1 MALGKGRA
9 SPGALGLI
17 ALLVAATL
25 PMHAHAALNLDGS
38 GDEVAHTPSSG
49 STKLTISSTQGHILD
64 VGGTTVATVTSSGTT
79 FTGTTTMGAVS
90 TSGTITLSA
99 ASQSLTHS
107 GSGTLAVSSSGDI
120 TIAAGSNAADYVK
133 IEDVQISGLTIGTAT
148 NTNLLTLADTKLTVD
163 SEFELSA
170 DAAEIT
176 HSAAAGLSNGGLT
189 IKSTNGFV
197 DVESVRFTGA
207 DIGISGTTDIM
218 ELTVDGSSVSTVAV
232 KHKLTTGGL
241 ATLNSATVTNAL
253 TASAAVTVGTTL
265 GVTGA
270 TTLTGTALMKES
282 VTLDKAAATITHT
295 DATTAAGSLTISSTT
310 GNVAISAKT
319 GSTVDVE
326 SIRFKDAQI
335 GLSNDDDMV
344 TLTSTGSASTVA
356 FADKVTTGGIVAIA
370 GTHSDTSKEL
380 YVNGDVYATGT
391 VTSASDARFKRDVRP
406 VSGAMAIARALNPV
420 TFDFKVDTF
429 PDRRFPT
436 ERQAGVIAQELEE
449 TLPNLVTTD
458 DLGYKGV
465 AYERL
470 GVYAMAAV
478 KELDADADAEF
489 ETQRRKI
496 ASHAATLAA
505 MEKRLAEMDEAIRS
519 LSQAVVEVAK

>member
-9 SPGALGLI
+9 APGALGLI

-25 PMHAHAALNLDGS
+25 PMHAHADVDLNGS
-38 GDEVAHTPSSG
+38 ADKVEHTASSG
-49 STKLTISSTQGHILD
+49 STKLTIKSDQGHILD
-64 VGGTTVATVTSSGTT
+64 VGGTTVATVASGGTT
-79 FTGTTTMGAVS
+79 FTQTTTMADVS

-120 TIAAGSNAADYVK
+120 TIAAGSNTADYVK
-133 IEDVQISGLTIGTAT
+133 IEDVQISGLTIGTT
-148 NTNLLTLADTKLTVD
+148 GNTNLLTLADASLTVD
-163 SEFELSA
+163 SAVNLE
-170 DAAEIT
+170 AAAATIT
-176 HSAAAGLSNGGLT
+176 HTASGNGGLKIT
-189 IKSTNGFV
+189 STYGFV

-207 DIGISGTTDIM
+207 DIGIDGTTDIM
-218 ELTVDGSSVSTVAV
+218 QLTVASSVATVAF

-241 ATLNSATVTNAL
+241 ATLESATVTNAL

-270 TTLTGTALMKES
+270 TTLTGTTLMKES

-295 DATTAAGSLTISSTT
+295 DASGAGSLTISSTT

-335 GLSNDDDMV
+335 GLSNDDDIV
-344 TLTSTGSASTVA
+344 TLTSDGTDSTVA
-356 FADKVTTGGIVAIA
+356 FAKKVTTGGIVAIA
-370 GTHSDTSKEL
+370 GAHTDTSKEL

-406 VSGAMAIARALNPV
+406 ISGAMDVARAVNPV
-420 TFDFKVDTF
+420 TFGFKVDKF

-436 ERQAGVIAQELEE
+436 ERQAGVIAQELET
-449 TLPNLVTTD
+449 TLPDLVTTD

-470 GVYAMAAV
+470 GVYALAAV
-478 KELDADADAEF
+478 KELDADVDAEF
-489 ETQRRKI
+489 ETQRRTI
-496 ASHAATLAA
+496 ATQAASLAA
-505 MEKRLAEMDEAIRS
+505 MEKRLAEMDEAIRN
-519 LSQAVVEVAK
+519 LSRAVVEVAK

>member
-9 SPGALGLI
+9 APGALGLI

-25 PMHAHAALNLDGS
+25 PMHAHADVDLNGS
-38 GDEVAHTPSSG
+38 ADKVEHTASSG
-49 STKLTISSTQGHILD
+49 STKLTIKSDQGHILD
-64 VGGTTVATVTSSGTT
+64 VGGTTVATVASGGTT
-79 FTGTTTMGAVS
+79 FTGTTTMADVS

-120 TIAAGSNAADYVK
+120 TIAAGSNTADYVK
-133 IEDVQISGLTIGTAT
+133 IEDVQISGLTIGTT
-148 NTNLLTLADTKLTVD
+148 GNTNLLTLADASLTVD
-163 SEFELSA
+163 SAVDLE
-170 DAAEIT
+170 AAAATIT
-176 HSAAAGLSNGGLT
+176 HSAPASGNGGLKIT
-189 IKSTNGFV
+189 STYGFV

-207 DIGISGTTDIM
+207 DIGIDGTTDIM
-218 ELTVDGSSVSTVAV
+218 QLTVASSVATVAF

-241 ATLNSATVTNAL
+241 ATLESATVTNAL

-270 TTLTGTALMKES
+270 TTLTGTTLMKES

-295 DATTAAGSLTISSTT
+295 DASGAGSLTISSTT

-335 GLSNDDDMV
+335 GLSNDDDIV
-344 TLTSTGSASTVA
+344 TLTSDGTDSTVA
-356 FADKVTTGGIVAIA
+356 FAKKVTTGGIVAIA
-370 GTHSDTSKEL
+370 GAHTDTSKEL

-406 VSGAMAIARALNPV
+406 ISGAMDVARAVNPV
-420 TFDFKVDTF
+420 TFGFKVDKF

-436 ERQAGVIAQELEE
+436 ERQAGVIAQELET
-449 TLPNLVTTD
+449 TLPDLVTTD

-470 GVYAMAAV
+470 GVYALAAV
-478 KELDADADAEF
+478 KELDADVDAEF
-489 ETQRRKI
+489 ETQRRTI
-496 ASHAATLAA
+496 ATQAASLAA
-505 MEKRLAEMDEAIRS
+505 MEKRLAEMDEAIRN
-519 LSQAVVEVAK
+519 LSRAVVEVAK

>member
-9 SPGALGLI
+9 APGALGLI

-38 GDEVAHTPSSG
+38 GDEVAHTASSG
-49 STKLTISSTQGHILD
+49 STKLTISSDQGHILE
-64 VGGTTVATVTSSGTT
+64 VGNAGAIATVSSTGTT
-79 FTGTTTMGAVS
+79 FTQTTTMAAVS

-133 IEDVQISGLTIGTAT
+133 IEDVQISGLTIGTSG
-148 NTNLLTLADTKLTVD
+148 NTNLLTLADASLTVD
-163 SEFELSA
+163 SALDLE
-170 DAAEIT
+170 AAAATIT
-176 HSAAAGLSNGGLT
+176 HSAPALGNGGLKIT
-189 IKSTNGFV
+189 STNGFV
-197 DVESVRFTGA
+197 DVESVRFTGP
-207 DIGISGTTDIM
+207 DIGIDGTTDIM
-218 ELTVDGSSVSTVAV
+218 QLTVASSVATVAF

-241 ATLNSATVTNAL
+241 ATLESATVTNAL

-270 TTLTGTALMKES
+270 TTLTGTTLMKES

-295 DATTAAGSLTISSTT
+295 DALGAGSLTISSTT

-335 GLSNDDDMV
+335 GLSNDDDIV
-344 TLTSTGSASTVA
+344 TLTSDGTASTVA
-356 FADKVTTGGIVAIA
+356 IAKKLTTGDIVAIA
-370 GTHSDTSKEL
+370 GAHTDTTKEL

-406 VSGAMAIARALNPV
+406 ISGAMDVARAVNPV
-420 TFDFKVDTF
+420 TFDFKVDKF

-436 ERQAGVIAQELEE
+436 ERQAGVIAQELET
-449 TLPNLVTTD
+449 TLPDLVTTD
-458 DLGYKGV
+458 DYGYKGV

-470 GVYAMAAV
+470 GVYALAAV

-489 ETQRRKI
+489 ETQRRTI
-496 ASHAATLAA
+496 ATQAAALAA
-505 MEKRLAEMDEAIRS
+505 MEKRLAEMDEAIRN
-519 LSQAVVEVAK
+519 LSRAVVEVAK

>member
-1 MALGKGRA
+1 M
-9 SPGALGLI
+9 I

-25 PMHAHAALNLDGS
+25 PMHAHADVDLNGS
-38 GDEVAHTPSSG
+38 ADKVEHTASSG
-49 STKLTISSTQGHILD
+49 STKLTIKSDQGHILD
-64 VGGTTVATVTSSGTT
+64 VGGTTVATVASGGTT
-79 FTGTTTMGAVS
+79 FTQTTTMADVS

-120 TIAAGSNAADYVK
+120 TIAAGSNTADYVK
-133 IEDVQISGLTIGTAT
+133 IEDVQISGLTIGTT
-148 NTNLLTLADTKLTVD
+148 GNTNLLTLADASLTVD
-163 SEFELSA
+163 SAVDLEA
-170 DAAEIT
+170 PAATIT
-176 HSAAAGLSNGGLT
+176 HSAPASGNGGLKIT
-189 IKSTNGFV
+189 STYGFV

-207 DIGISGTTDIM
+207 DIGIDGTTDIM
-218 ELTVDGSSVSTVAV
+218 QLTVASSVATVAF

-241 ATLNSATVTNAL
+241 ATLESATVTNAL

-270 TTLTGTALMKES
+270 TTLTGTTLMKES

-295 DATTAAGSLTISSTT
+295 DASGAGSLTISSTT

-335 GLSNDDDMV
+335 GLSNDDDIV
-344 TLTSTGSASTVA
+344 TLTSDGTDSTVA
-356 FADKVTTGGIVAIA
+356 FAKKVTTGGIVAIA
-370 GTHSDTSKEL
+370 GAHTDTSKEL

-406 VSGAMAIARALNPV
+406 ISGAMDVARAVNPV
-420 TFDFKVDTF
+420 TFGFKVDKF

-436 ERQAGVIAQELEE
+436 ERQAGVIAQELET
-449 TLPNLVTTD
+449 TLPDLVTTD

-470 GVYAMAAV
+470 GVYALAAV
-478 KELDADADAEF
+478 KELDADVDAEF
-489 ETQRRKI
+489 ETQRRTI
-496 ASHAATLAA
+496 ATQAASLAA
-505 MEKRLAEMDEAIRS
+505 MEKRLAEMDEAIRN
-519 LSQAVVEVAK
+519 LSRAVVEVAK

>member
-9 SPGALGLI
+9 APGALGLI

-38 GDEVAHTPSSG
+38 GDEVAHTASSG
-49 STKLTISSTQGHILD
+49 STKLTISSDQGHILD
-64 VGGTTVATVTSSGTT
+64 VGGTAIATVSGTGTT
-79 FTGTTTMGAVS
+79 FTQTTTMAAVS

-133 IEDVQISGLTIGTAT
+133 IEDVQISGVEIGTSG
-148 NTNLLTLADTKLTVD
+148 NTNLLTLADAKLTVD
-163 SEFELSA
+163 SEIDLSA
-170 DAAEIT
+170 AAATIT
-176 HSAAAGLSNGGLT
+176 HSADLAGNGGLKIT
-189 IKSTNGFV
+189 STNGFV
-197 DVESVRFTGA
+197 DVEDVRFTGA
-207 DIGISGTTDIM
+207 EIGIDGTTDIM
-218 ELTVDGSSVSTVAV
+218 GLTVASSVATVAF
-232 KHKLTTGGL
+232 KHKITTGGL
-241 ATLNSATVTNAL
+241 ATLESATVTNTL

-270 TTLTGTALMKES
+270 TTLTGTALLKES

-295 DATTAAGSLTISSTT
+295 DALGAGSLTISSTT

-335 GLSNDDDMV
+335 GLSNDDDII
-344 TLTSTGSASTVA
+344 TLTSDGTASTVA
-356 FADKVTTGGIVAIA
+356 FAKKVTTGDIVAIA
-370 GTHSDTSKEL
+370 GSHGDTSKEL

-406 VSGAMAIARALNPV
+406 VSGAMAVARAVNPV
-420 TFDFKVDTF
+420 TFDFKVDKF
-429 PDRRFPT
+429 PDRRFPR

-449 TLPNLVTTD
+449 TLPHLVTTD
-458 DLGYKGV
+458 DAGYKGV

-470 GVYAMAAV
+470 GVYALAAL
-478 KELDADADAEF
+478 KELDADVDAEF
-489 ETQRRKI
+489 ETQRRTI
-496 ASHAATLAA
+496 ATQAASLAA
-505 MEKRLAEMDEAIRS
+505 MEKRLAEMDEAIRN
-519 LSQAVVEVAK
+519 LSRAVVEVAK

>member
-9 SPGALGLI
+9 APGALGLI

-79 FTGTTTMGAVS
+79 FAETTTMGAVS

-120 TIAAGSNAADYVK
+120 TIAAGSNTADYVK
-133 IEDVQISGLTIGTAT
+133 IEDVQISGLTIGTT
-148 NTNLLTLADTKLTVD
+148 GNTNLLTLADASLTVD
-163 SEFELSA
+163 SAVDLE
-170 DAAEIT
+170 AAAATIT
-176 HSAAAGLSNGGLT
+176 HSAPASGNGGLKIT
-189 IKSTNGFV
+189 STYGFV

-207 DIGISGTTDIM
+207 DIGIDGTTDIM
-218 ELTVDGSSVSTVAV
+218 QLTVASSVATVAF

-241 ATLNSATVTNAL
+241 ATLESATVTNAL

-270 TTLTGTALMKES
+270 TTLTGTTLMKES
-282 VTLDKAAATITHT
+282 VTLDKTAATITHT
-295 DATTAAGSLTISSTT
+295 DAATSAGSLTISSTT

-344 TLTSTGSASTVA
+344 TLTSDGSASTVA

-370 GTHSDTSKEL
+370 GSHTDTTKEL

-406 VSGAMAIARALNPV
+406 VSGAMDVARAINPV
-420 TFDFKVDTF
+420 TFDFKVDKF
-429 PDRRFPT
+429 PDRRFPR

>member
-9 SPGALGLI
+9 APGALGLI

-79 FTGTTTMGAVS
+79 FTGTTTMGDVS

-133 IEDVQISGLTIGTAT
+133 IEDVQISGLFIGTAT
-148 NTNLLTLADTKLTVD
+148 NTDLITLADNKLKVD
-163 SEFELSA
+163 SEFDLSA
-170 DAAEIT
+170 AAAAIT
-176 HSAAAGLSNGGLT
+176 HSAAALGNGGLT
-189 IKSTNGFV
+189 IESTYGFV
-197 DVESVRFTGA
+197 DVEDVRFTAA
-207 DIGISGTTDIM
+207 DIGISGTTDIIG
-218 ELTVDGSSVSTVAV
+218 LTVVSSVSTVAV

-241 ATLNSATVTNAL
+241 ATLESATVTNAL

-270 TTLTGTALMKES
+270 TTLTGTTLMKES
-282 VTLDKAAATITHT
+282 VTLDKTAATITHT
-295 DATTAAGSLTISSTT
+295 DAATSAGSLTISSTT

-344 TLTSTGSASTVA
+344 SLTSDGSASTVA

-370 GTHSDTSKEL
+370 GSHTDTTKEL

-406 VSGAMAIARALNPV
+406 VSGAMDVARAINPV
-420 TFDFKVDTF
+420 TFDFKVDKF
-429 PDRRFPT
+429 PDRRFPR

>member
-1 MALGKGRA
+1 MALGKERA
-9 SPGALGLI
+9 APGALGLI

-38 GDEVAHTPSSG
+38 GDEVAHTASSG
-49 STKLTISSTQGHILD
+49 STKLTISSDQGHILD
-64 VGGTTVATVTSSGTT
+64 VGGTAIATVSGTGTT
-79 FTGTTTMGAVS
+79 FTQTTTMAAVS

-133 IEDVQISGLTIGTAT
+133 IEDVQISGLTRPSG
-148 NTNLLTLADTKLTVD
+148 NTNLLTLADAKLTVD
-163 SEFELSA
+163 SAVEL
-170 DAAEIT
+170 DAAAATIT
-176 HSAAAGLSNGGLT
+176 HSADLAGNGGLKIT
-189 IKSTNGFV
+189 STNGFV
-197 DVESVRFTGA
+197 DVEDVRFTGA
-207 DIGISGTTDIM
+207 EIGIDGTTDIM
-218 ELTVDGSSVSTVAV
+218 GLTVASSVATVAF

-241 ATLNSATVTNAL
+241 ATLESATVTNTL

-270 TTLTGTALMKES
+270 TTLTGTALLKES

-295 DATTAAGSLTISSTT
+295 DALGAGSLTISSTT

-335 GLSNDDDMV
+335 GLSNDDDII
-344 TLTSTGSASTVA
+344 TLTSDGTASTVA
-356 FADKVTTGGIVAIA
+356 FAKKVTTGDIVAIA
-370 GTHSDTSKEL
+370 GSHGDTSKEL

-406 VSGAMAIARALNPV
+406 VSGAMAVARAVNPV
-420 TFDFKVDTF
+420 TFDFKVDKF
-429 PDRRFPT
+429 PDRRFPR

-449 TLPNLVTTD
+449 TLPHLVTTD
-458 DLGYKGV
+458 DAGYKGV

-470 GVYAMAAV
+470 GVYALAAL

-489 ETQRRKI
+489 ETQRRAI
-496 ASHAATLAA
+496 ASQAALIAS
-505 MEKRLAEMDEAIRS
+505 MEKRLAEMDEAIRN
-519 LSQAVVEVAK
+519 LSRAVVEVAK

>member
-9 SPGALGLI
+9 APGALGLI

-49 STKLTISSTQGHILD
+49 TTKLTISSTQGHILD

-79 FTGTTTMGAVS
+79 FTGTTTMGDVS

-148 NTNLLTLADTKLTVD
+148 NTDLITLADNKLTVD
-163 SEFELSA
+163 SEFDLSA
-170 DAAEIT
+170 AAAAIT
-176 HSAAAGLSNGGLT
+176 HSAAALGNGGLT
-189 IKSTNGFV
+189 IESTNGFV
-197 DVESVRFTGA
+197 DVEDVRFTAA
-207 DIGISGTTDIM
+207 DIGISGTTDIIG
-218 ELTVDGSSVSTVAV
+218 LTVVSSVSTVAV

-241 ATLNSATVTNAL
+241 ATLESATVTNAL

-270 TTLTGTALMKES
+270 TTLTGTTLMKES
-282 VTLDKAAATITHT
+282 VTLDKTAATITHT
-295 DATTAAGSLTISSTT
+295 DAATSAGSLTISSTT

-344 TLTSTGSASTVA
+344 SLTSDGSASTVA

-370 GTHSDTSKEL
+370 GSHTDTTKEL

-406 VSGAMAIARALNPV
+406 VSGAMDVARAINPV
-420 TFDFKVDTF
+420 TFDFKVDKF
-429 PDRRFPT
+429 PDRRFPR